1 MWRQAVAD
9 VKVAPERAGVV
20 RDVDARERREVR
32 ANPINYSGYERD
44 RFFLNVSDGRSF
56 RELGYSV
63 GLDFDTD
70 GRATVPF
77 DYDGDGDLD
86 LALLSLQRLQ
96 LLENLS
102 SGGHFVRFTLEAKG
116 GASHALGAVVRV
128 TAGGRTQID
137 FVRATTGF
145 SSAVPLDVHFGLG
158 DAERIE
164 KVVVEWPDGTRQE
177 FEDVAGDTRW
187 GIERGEARLSETPLE
202 RWDARYEDVRPV
214 AVVEL
219 PTELPLLAG
228 GEAALPTGGPTIVNI
243 WASWCAPCRE
253 ELPELARLAAA
264 RSDVNVILV
273 NVDEDVEAARS
284 FASQHRIELPI
295 YRHTEA
301 LFEALFASGDKAS
314 IALPTTLVFDAQK
327 RQRRAFSRATTAAE
341 RQEALTAIEPI
352 GLERGDG
359 ELLAL
364 SGLYQLQMER
374 PQDAVPVLERAVAL
388 DPEHVSALVNLATA
402 YGQLERH
409 ADAER
414 LLLRALEL
422 EPEHAGAQTNLGTIF
437 FVQER
442 HAAAI
447 QALERAVE
455 MDPAQMSAQYYLAA
469 ALASSG
475 RRDEALRRVEAWLSR
490 NPGDER
496 FETLRR
502 SLKP

>member
-1 MWRQAVAD
+1 MF
-9 VKVAPERAGVV
+9 K
-20 RDVDARERREVR
+20 
-32 ANPINYSGYERD
+32 
-44 RFFLNVSDGRSF
+44 
-56 RELGYSV
+56 
-63 GLDFDTD
+63 
-70 GRATVPF
+70 
-77 DYDGDGDLD
+77 
-86 LALLSLQRLQ
+86 
-96 LLENLS
+96 
-102 SGGHFVRFTLEAKG
+102 
-116 GASHALGAVVRV
+116 
-128 TAGGRTQID
+128 
-137 FVRATTGF
+137 
-145 SSAVPLDVHFGLG
+145 
-158 DAERIE
+158 
-164 KVVVEWPDGTRQE
+164 
-177 FEDVAGDTRW
+177 
-187 GIERGEARLSETPLE
+187 
-202 RWDARYEDVRPV
+202 
-214 AVVEL
+214 
-219 PTELPLLAG
+219 
-228 GEAALPTGGPTIVNI
+228 
-243 WASWCAPCRE
+243 
-253 ELPELARLAAA
+253 
-264 RSDVNVILV
+264 
-273 NVDEDVEAARS
+273 
-284 FASQHRIELPI
+284 
-295 YRHTEA
+295 
-301 LFEALFASGDKAS
+301 ALFASGDKAS

-341 RQEALTAIEPI
+341 LQEALTAIEPI

-414 LLLRALEL
+414 LLLRALDL

-469 ALASSG
+469 ALANSG